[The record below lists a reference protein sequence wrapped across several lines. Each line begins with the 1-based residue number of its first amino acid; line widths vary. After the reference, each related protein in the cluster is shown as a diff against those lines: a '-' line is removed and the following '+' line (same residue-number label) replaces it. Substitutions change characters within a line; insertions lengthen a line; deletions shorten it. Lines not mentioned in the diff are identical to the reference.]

1 MEANSQVKVL
11 EDQIRECYGRLVW
24 TYTTHQKCV
33 DILEKKSKIIKISK
47 IILNSI
53 SATGLISYIIT
64 NQNWLPMI
72 TIVFT
77 TVALFLDI
85 YTLSYDIDK
94 EINSHID
101 MINKLWDIRE
111 SYLSLLVDMKINS
124 IEIKEIK
131 SKRDEL
137 QERLN
142 KVYEEGP
149 RTNPKAYKKASVALK
164 INEDMTLH
172 DEEIDLFLPDSLKRK
187 IKISKICFAH

>member
-1 MEANSQVKVL
+1 MEVNSQVKVL

-33 DILEKKSKIIKISK
+33 DILERKSKIIKISK

-77 TVALFLDI
+77 TIALFLDI

-142 KVYEEGP
+142 KVYEVGP

-187 IKISKICFAH
+187 NKDK

>member
-1 MEANSQVKVL
+1 MEVNSQVKVL

-33 DILEKKSKIIKISK
+33 DILEKKSKRIKVSK

-53 SATGLISYIIT
+53 SSTGLIYYVIT

-72 TIVFT
+72 TIIFT
-77 TVALFLDI
+77 TIALILDI

-111 SYLSLLVDMKINS
+111 SYLSLLVDMKTNS
-124 IEIKEIK
+124 IEIKDIK
-131 SKRDEL
+131 RKRDDL

-142 KVYEEGP
+142 KIYEAGP

-164 INEDMTLH
+164 LNEDMTLH

-187 IKISKICFAH
+187 NKDK

>member
-1 MEANSQVKVL
+1 M
-11 EDQIRECYGRLVW
+11 
-24 TYTTHQKCV
+24 
-33 DILEKKSKIIKISK
+33 
-47 IILNSI
+47 
-53 SATGLISYIIT
+53 
-64 NQNWLPMI
+64 
-72 TIVFT
+72 
-77 TVALFLDI
+77 FLDI

-131 SKRDEL
+131 SKRDKL

-142 KVYEEGP
+142 KVYEAGP
-149 RTNPKAYKKASVALK
+149 RTNSKAYKKASVALK

-187 IKISKICFAH
+187 NKDK